1 MKASKRGIDLIKKFE
16 GLYLNAYLCPAK
28 VPTIGYGSIM
38 WPDGRKVKIGETIT
52 IETAEK
58 LLAWEIEQK
67 TKAIPPV
74 SGLNQNQQDA
84 LISFAYN
91 LGIGALMRSTLWK
104 KVKANPNDSTIRN
117 EFMKWIN
124 VRQGAKLVP
133 LKGLIRRRQ
142 TEADL
147 YFTKID

>member
-16 GLYLNAYLCPAK
+16 GLHLNAYLCPAK

-38 WPDGRKVKIGETIT
+38 WPDGRKVKLGETIT

-67 TKAIPPV
+67 TKAIPPIT
-74 SGLNQNQQDA
+74 GLNQNQQDA

-104 KVKANPNDSTIRN
+104 KVKANPNDSTIHN

-124 VRQGAKLVP
+124 VRQGSKLVP
-133 LKGLIRRRQ
+133 LKGLIRRR
-142 TEADL
+142 EAESAL
-147 YFTKID
+147 YFEKMP